1 MLSDQNDGDSF
12 ENLVCKS
19 DQVSKLINAMS
30 LVISEIDLEEAEEKL
45 ANVKKSWKIVENE
58 IAQVVLLVFKKWE
71 SVNYNFKIKIDA
83 SDFAS
88 ESPFSLQELFLQKSP
103 EAQRAMKEAK
113 QEMNRVRQEIE
124 DFFAIRTW
132 N

>member
-58 IAQVVLLVFKKWE
+58 IAQVVLLVFKK
-71 SVNYNFKIKIDA
+71 
-83 SDFAS
+83 
-88 ESPFSLQELFLQKSP
+88 
-103 EAQRAMKEAK
+103 
-113 QEMNRVRQEIE
+113 
-124 DFFAIRTW
+124 
-132 N
+132 

>member
-1 MLSDQNDGDSF
+1 MKSKLKEQHKWLDNLIDSMLSDQNDGDSF

-58 IAQVVLLVFKKWE
+58 IAQVVLLVFKK
-71 SVNYNFKIKIDA
+71 
-83 SDFAS
+83 
-88 ESPFSLQELFLQKSP
+88 
-103 EAQRAMKEAK
+103 
-113 QEMNRVRQEIE
+113 
-124 DFFAIRTW
+124 
-132 N
+132 